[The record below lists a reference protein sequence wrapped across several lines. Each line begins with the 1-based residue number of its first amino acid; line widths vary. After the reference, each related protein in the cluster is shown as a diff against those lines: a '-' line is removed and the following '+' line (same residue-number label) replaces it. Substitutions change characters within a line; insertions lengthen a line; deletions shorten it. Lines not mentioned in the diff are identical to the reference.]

1 MKQLQEV
8 HNIMM
13 SERKLICLVT
23 KTTEMSMLIQIQ
35 QDIVKGNISRSF

>member
-1 MKQLQEV
+1 MKHLQEV

-13 SERKLICLVT
+13 ADRKLIYLVT

-35 QDIVKGNISRSF
+35 QDIVKGNISQSF